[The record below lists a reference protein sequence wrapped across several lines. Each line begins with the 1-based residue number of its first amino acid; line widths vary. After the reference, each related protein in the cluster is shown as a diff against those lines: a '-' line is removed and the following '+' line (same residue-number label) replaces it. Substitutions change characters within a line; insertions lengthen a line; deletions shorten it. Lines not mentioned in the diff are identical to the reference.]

1 MSKRTSIRIP
11 DELYDY
17 LVARAQYERRT
28 VSNLIVNMLAVG
40 VDLLKIADQNSTQK
54 DSQPQKTPKRKR

>member
-17 LVARAQYERRT
+17 LVVRAQRERRT

-40 VDLLKIADQNSTQK
+40 VDLLKLN
-54 DSQPQKTPKRKR
+54 DSQNDSQSGTAPKKQR